1 MAKNVEQAVAAA
13 LPMIREF
20 EGLTLEAVRDRD
32 GDWSIG
38 YGHSISAS
46 EAQKGGR
53 LMRIDEDQAERWLL
67 EDAERNGR
75 EALWYVRGP
84 VTVNQAA
91 AVVSLAFNIGPTAF
105 EGSSL
110 LRKMNAGDAEGA
122 AAEFI
127 RWCHDGGAVVS
138 GLVRRRAAERE
149 LFLKAG
155 PMLEEVAQEEAGE
168 AEAVPAKADGG
179 LLAWVLSRGKEPST
193 WRGLGMLAAAAG
205 LIAPGLVEVLVPLG
219 VAVVGAVEAV
229 RKEGA

>member
-1 MAKNVEQAVAAA
+1 MEKNVEQAVAAA

-20 EGLTLEAVRDRD
+20 EGKRLKAGQDVAGNWE
-32 GDWSIG
+32 IG
-38 YGHSISAS
+38 YGHRITK
-46 EAQKGGR
+46 AQAMTDAG
-53 LMRIDEDQAERWLL
+53 LLRIDEAEVERLLL
-67 EDAERNGR
+67 EDARRLGQ
-75 EALWYVRGP
+75 EALWYVRVP
-84 VTVNQAA
+84 LTVNQAA
-91 AVVSLAFNIGPTAF
+91 ALVSLAFNIGSTAL
-105 EGSSL
+105 EGSTL
-110 LRKMNAGDAEGA
+110 LRKLNAGDAEGA

-127 RWCHDGGAVVS
+127 RWCHAGGEVVS